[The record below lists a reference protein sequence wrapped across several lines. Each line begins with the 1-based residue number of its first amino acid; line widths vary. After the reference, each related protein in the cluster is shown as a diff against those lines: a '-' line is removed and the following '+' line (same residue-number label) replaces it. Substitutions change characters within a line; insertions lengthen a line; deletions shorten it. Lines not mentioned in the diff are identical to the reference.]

1 MARDGKGRDGATG
14 CPEAPRVLLAVRQSL
29 SEEISPSPDTLPG
42 LPSDLKRH
50 LASCASCAAE
60 ATALDPTLLFA
71 PLAAS
76 VSPEP
81 AAAGR
86 RPAPPVAEDARRVAD
101 GVLEEIRRRVR
112 VTPAASARPAAA
124 WWRSRRLAQA
134 AALAAL
140 AGGLAGL
147 VRWEQ
152 TRPAETIAAAPA
164 TAGASASAP
173 SDAPARPLIEGVLDP
188 RARVYEFTAATPQEP
203 AIVFVANP
211 NADL

>member
-1 MARDGKGRDGATG
+1 MRGREGGGRCASAARVR
-14 CPEAPRVLLAVRQSL
+14 EAVRLSL
-29 SEEISPSPDTLPG
+29 SEEISSSSSTSSS
-42 LPSDLKRH
+42 LPSLSSELKAH

-60 ATALDPTLLFA
+60 AAALDPTLVFA

-86 RPAPPVAEDARRVAD
+86 RPAPPVADDARRVAD
-101 GVLEEIRRRVR
+101 AVLEEVRRRVR
-112 VTPAASARPAAA
+112 VMPAASARPAAA
-124 WWRSRRLAQA
+124 RWRSRRLAQA

-140 AGGLAGL
+140 AAGLAGL

-152 TRPAETIAAAPA
+152 TRPANSIAGPSAAP
-164 TAGASASAP
+164 GAAASAP

-188 RARVYEFTAATPQEP
+188 HVRVYEFAAATPQEP